1 MPRASAGAAP
11 LTTAYVGQHPVRH
24 RVARELRKSRAA
36 APEAGDSDRV
46 RKSYEEKPFAEVVAE
61 VLTETRPPARPD
73 R

>member
-1 MPRASAGAAP
+1 
-11 LTTAYVGQHPVRH
+11 
-24 RVARELRKSRAA
+24 VARELRKSRAA